1 MGDPIITKYSN
12 EKLDLFKNIIKN
24 LAEEI
29 SSHIKDEKLK
39 KLFYNCFINTIET
52 TVIYNENDTFI
63 ITGDIPAMWLRD
75 STSQIEHYLSFINK
89 YPVLKEFF
97 VGLINRQVKC
107 ILIDSYANAFNEEA
121 NGQKWDN
128 DITKDSPWVWERKY
142 EIDSLCFPVRLIY
155 KYWKE
160 SGDEN
165 FFSDEIKQALETIL
179 NLWKIEQNHF
189 ENSDYSFQR
198 LNCSE
203 TDTLCNNGLGNPVAY
218 TGMTWS
224 GFRPSDD
231 ACKYGYLIPSNMFA
245 TVVLSYMSEIFEKI
259 YNDLDLKKKALIL
272 RDEIENGINKFGI
285 VEHEEFGKIYS
296 YETDGFGNYNLMDD
310 ANVPSLLSIPYIGY
324 REIDDEIYQN
334 TRKFILSKN
343 NPYYYEGS
351 FASGIGS
358 PHTPP
363 EYIWHIAL
371 SMQGLTTNNKD
382 EINSLV
388 KTLIQCDGNTG
399 FMHEGFHK
407 NNPEKFIRD
416 WFAWSNSLFADF
428 IYKKLKEIEQ

>member
-1 MGDPIITKYSN
+1 MTKYSN
-12 EKLDLFKNIIKN
+12 EKLDLFKNTIKN

-39 KLFYNCFINTIET
+39 KLFYNCFINTMET
-52 TVIYNENDTFI
+52 TVIYNENNTFI

-75 STSQIEHYLSFINK
+75 STSQIEHYLQFIDK
-89 YPVLKEFF
+89 YPVLKEIF
-97 VGLINRQVKC
+97 VGLINRQIKC
-107 ILIDSYANAFNEEA
+107 ILIDPYANAFNEEA

-160 SGDEN
+160 SGDEK
-165 FFSDEIKQALETIL
+165 FFSNEIKQALETIL

-285 VEHEEFGKIYS
+285 VEHEEFGKIYA

-371 SMQGLTTNNKD
+371 SMQGLTINNKY

-388 KTLIQCDGNTG
+388 KTLIHCDGNTG

-407 NNPEKFIRD
+407 DNPEKFTRD

-428 IYKKLKEIEQ
+428 IYKKLKEIGQ

>member
-1 MGDPIITKYSN
+1 MTKYSN

-165 FFSDEIKQALETIL
+165 FFSDEINQALETIL

-285 VEHEEFGKIYS
+285 VEHEEFGKIYA

-407 NNPEKFIRD
+407 DNPKKFTRD

>member
-1 MGDPIITKYSN
+1 MTKYSN
-12 EKLDLFKNIIKN
+12 EKLDLFKNTIKN

-107 ILIDSYANAFNEEA
+107 ILIDPYANAFNEEA

-259 YNDLDLKKKALIL
+259 YNDLDLKKKALKL

-334 TRKFILSKN
+334 TRKFIFSKN

-407 NNPEKFIRD
+407 NNPEKFTRD

-428 IYKKLKEIEQ
+428 IYRKLKEIEQ

>member
-1 MGDPIITKYSN
+1 MTKYSN
-12 EKLDLFKNIIKN
+12 EKLDLFKNTIKN

-259 YNDLDLKKKALIL
+259 YNDLYLKKKALIL

-285 VEHEEFGKIYS
+285 VEHEEFGKIYA
-296 YETDGFGNYNLMDD
+296 YETDGFGNYNFMDD

-324 REIDDEIYQN
+324 REIHDEIYQN

-388 KTLIQCDGNTG
+388 KTLIQCDGDTG

-407 NNPEKFIRD
+407 DNPKKFTRD

-428 IYKKLKEIEQ
+428 IYKKLKEVEQ

>member
-1 MGDPIITKYSN
+1 MTKYSN

-75 STSQIEHYLSFINK
+75 STSQIEHYLPFINK

-107 ILIDSYANAFNEEA
+107 ILIDPYANVFNEEA

-285 VEHEEFGKIYS
+285 VEHEEFGKIYA
-296 YETDGFGNYNLMDD
+296 YETDGFGNYNFMDD

-324 REIDDEIYQN
+324 REIHDEIYQN

-407 NNPEKFIRD
+407 DNPKKFTRD